1 MSLTPGFHQLV
12 GGECSHLWATLGPK
26 EPPHAPPP
34 PTPHRVKGQKTVSY
48 LFQDGMLVNELH
60 L

>member
-26 EPPHAPPP
+26 GVKTLPMHPPSPPP
-34 PTPHRVKGQKTVSY
+34 SKGAKNS
-48 LFQDGMLVNELH
+48 LLPLPRRH
-60 L
+60 AR